1 MPSITLTFTAPLN
14 VSCQVGD
21 TAYYVRTD
29 GVTNTDFT
37 VNIIN
42 VIEIGSIRQIN
53 NPTSNTPTIICETTL
68 SYNSVGGA
76 SPSTRFIL
84 FSKDNKANLSSILGY
99 YADVKAVNNSKS
111 NAEMYALTMDSFES
125 SK

>member
-14 VSCQVGD
+14 VSCQTGD
-21 TAYYVRTD
+21 TAYYVQTA

-37 VNIIN
+37 IN
-42 VIEIGSIRQIN
+42 NMNVVEIGQIRQIN
-53 NPTSNTPTIICETTL
+53 NADTNSPTVICDTTL
-68 SYNSVGGA
+68 SYA
-76 SPSTRFIL
+76 STNDQTRFIL

-99 YADVKAVNNSKS
+99 YADVKMVNNSKKH
-111 NAEMYALTMDSFES
+111 AELFTVTMDSFES

>member
-21 TAYYVRTD
+21 TAYYVQTA

-37 VNIIN
+37 VNSMN
-42 VIEIGSIRQIN
+42 VIEIGSIRQIT
-53 NPTSNTPTIICETTL
+53 NPTSTAPTIICETTL
-68 SYNSVGGA
+68 SFNSTDDD
-76 SPSTRFIL
+76 TRFIL

-111 NAEMYALTMDSFES
+111 NAEMHAITSDSFES